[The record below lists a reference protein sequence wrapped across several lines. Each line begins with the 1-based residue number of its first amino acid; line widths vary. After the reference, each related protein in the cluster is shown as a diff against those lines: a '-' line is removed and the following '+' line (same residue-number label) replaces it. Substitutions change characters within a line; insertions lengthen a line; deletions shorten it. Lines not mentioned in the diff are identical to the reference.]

1 MDLGRSGQSSG
12 QVVSIM
18 VGGRGSRMGLGKDA
32 AAAAVEEDEAL
43 ELPEDVEPLRGLCM
57 PSHGPSR
64 SEAGKPEYGENLNDL
79 YPPSRFTYTQNY
91 MR

>member
-1 MDLGRSGQSSG
+1 MIVTIPMNNNNTPLDLGRSGQSSG

-32 AAAAVEEDEAL
+32 AAAAVEEDELAL

-64 SEAGKPEYGENLNDL
+64 SEAGETRVWRK
-79 YPPSRFTYTQNY
+79 SQ
-91 MR
+91 